1 MDDLKGMKFRTPPNQ
16 FHMDIFNAL
25 GAKSTPTAYGEIY
38 TALQNK
44 AIDGLENDLAGIT
57 SNKFYEVS
65 KYMTLTGHFS
75 WPVLLVISDKTW
87 DKVPAEDRSIFE
99 QAAQK
104 ALEANIQ
111 ALVDGEAK
119 HLQTLKDAG
128 VEIIPLSEEQKA
140 KFVEASKPIYEQ
152 YANTPEAKEYID
164 AVNKLKK

>member
-1 MDDLKGMKFRTPPNQ
+1 
-16 FHMDIFNAL
+16 
-25 GAKSTPTAYGEIY
+25 
-38 TALQNK
+38 
-44 AIDGLENDLAGIT
+44 
-57 SNKFYEVS
+57 
-65 KYMTLTGHFS
+65 
-75 WPVLLVISDKTW
+75 
-87 DKVPAEDRSIFE
+87 
-99 QAAQK
+99 
-104 ALEANIQ
+104 LEANLQ